1 MSDDELLSAY
11 ADGIGELDA
20 DERRRVD
27 ELLSR
32 DASKRAELE
41 STRDLLGK
49 LRELGHEDA
58 PDLSAAIGRA
68 VGPDVP
74 RPWWRNWRW
83 LVPIGALAA
92 TAAAAL
98 IWLSSP
104 ARDDAPVA
112 TPTHAPAPKVE
123 APKPAPA
130 VDTSNA
136 IWLAGQIIDIDDPIT
151 VDEQLD
157 AIDDTSHDV
166 LASDG
171 DVTGGILPASD
182 LDWIDHLDAGA
193 LDRVERSL
201 EKKPT

>member
-11 ADGIGELDA
+11 ADGIGELGA

-27 ELLSR
+27 ELLAS
-32 DASKRAELE
+32 DAAARADLDA
-41 STRDLLGK
+41 TRALLGQ
-49 LRELGHEDA
+49 LRELPREEA
-58 PDLSAAIGRA
+58 PDLSHAIGRA

-92 TAAAAL
+92 TAVAAL
-98 IWLSSP
+98 IWLRAPSDEP
-104 ARDDAPVA
+104 APVA
-112 TPTHAPAPKVE
+112 APAHDAGTGTPSVLE
-123 APKPAPA
+123 PSESS
-130 VDTSNA
+130 TSAA
-136 IWLAGQIIDIDDPIT
+136 IWLAGQIIDLDETGD
-151 VDEQLD
+151 VDAKLD
-157 AIDDTSHDV
+157 AIDTRDA

-182 LDWIDHLDAGA
+182 LDWIEHLDDAA
-193 LDRVERSL
+193 IERAERFL